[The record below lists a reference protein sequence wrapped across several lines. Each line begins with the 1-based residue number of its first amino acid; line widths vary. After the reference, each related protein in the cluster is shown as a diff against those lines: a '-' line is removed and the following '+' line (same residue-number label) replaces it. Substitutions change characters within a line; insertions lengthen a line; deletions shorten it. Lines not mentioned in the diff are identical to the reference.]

1 MCIKP
6 FLAMVKFCIL
16 AQVFKCVLDEY
27 VAPLGREGAGGERK
41 EKVGERRWVRWRRE
55 RKERELMWY
64 N

>member
-1 MCIKP
+1 
-6 FLAMVKFCIL
+6 MVKFCIL

-27 VAPLGREGAGGERK
+27 AAPLGREGAGGERK